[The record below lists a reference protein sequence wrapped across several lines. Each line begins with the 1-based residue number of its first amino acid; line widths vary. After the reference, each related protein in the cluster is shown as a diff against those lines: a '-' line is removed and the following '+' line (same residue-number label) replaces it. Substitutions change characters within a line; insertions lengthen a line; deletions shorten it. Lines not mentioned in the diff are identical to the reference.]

1 MGKTG
6 TGKEQVARYIHE
18 QSRRSNGPFIAVNC
32 GALLDTPV
40 EAELVSYE
48 KDAFTGAL
56 RSARDRRHQH
66 RAASG
71 SPRDAGRPGASVAYS
86 PSACASPRQ
95 H

>member
-1 MGKTG
+1 MGETG

-18 QSRRSNGPFIAVNC
+18 QSRRSNGPFIVVNC
-32 GALLDTPV
+32 GALPDTPV
-40 EAELVSYE
+40 EAELFSYE
-48 KDAFTGAL
+48 KGAFTMAL

-66 RAASG
+66 RAASR
-71 SPRDAGRPGASVAYS
+71 SPRDAGRPGASVVSS